1 MRLQRELDQDGAG
14 KGWFPFFRFYRPTE
28 PYFCKTWK
36 IEDIHF
42 RRKTE
47 GTWTQD
53 YRNVEC

>member
-14 KGWFPFFRFYRPTE
+14 KGRFPFFRFYRPTE

-42 RRKTE
+42 GRKTE
-47 GTWTQD
+47 GTWT
-53 YRNVEC
+53 